1 MPRKSKESK
10 EVTILKKLE
19 MKELFPLNPQQE
31 LFCLAYTTKGDM
43 FCNNTKA
50 YAEAYGYDLPRRQDG
65 SVDTTS
71 SEYLAC
77 KANGGRMLFNPSVR
91 TLIQEMFLAKF
102 NEKVADAKV
111 AEIIENGKDAD
122 ALQAIKIFNDLK
134 QRVTKKVDVTV
145 AARPLA
151 GLSDEELEALASD

>member
-1 MPRKSKESK
+1 
-10 EVTILKKLE
+10 

-31 LFCLAYTTKGDM
+31 LFCLAYTTRGET
-43 FCNNTKA
+43 FCNNTKS
-50 YAEAYGYDLPRRQDG
+50 YAEAYAYDLPRRPDG

-71 SEYLAC
+71 QEYLAC

-91 TLIQEMFLAKF
+91 TLIQTRFLEQF

-111 AEIIENGKDAD
+111 SEIMLNGKDSD
-122 ALQAIKIFNDLK
+122 ALQAVKIFNDLK

-145 AARPLA
+145 AARPMA
-151 GLSDEELEALASD
+151 GLSDEELEALANE